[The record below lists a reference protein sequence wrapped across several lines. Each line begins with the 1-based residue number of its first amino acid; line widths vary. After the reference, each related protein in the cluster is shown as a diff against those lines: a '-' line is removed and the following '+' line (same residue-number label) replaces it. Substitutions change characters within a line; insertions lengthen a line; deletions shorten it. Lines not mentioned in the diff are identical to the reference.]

1 MLKTMRSNLKS
12 LSWVLWI
19 VILTFVGFI
28 FVQWGAGGLN
38 LGGDKNDLVTIGGK
52 AITGEVFQT
61 YLARSLDNYRAQ
73 MKENFNKSFIKQ
85 LGIPEQILQNL
96 VNSTIIQSEADKLH
110 LNVDDEELKKSI
122 VNYPAFQREG
132 RFIGVEEYE
141 RMLAY
146 NQIKVSEFEEDLKKG
161 LVADKLKE
169 LVAGGVAPETNRLQ
183 EEYRKENDKA
193 EIEYISFKPESI
205 KEETN
210 PAENEIRE
218 YYGKN
223 KESFKTPEK
232 RAGYVL
238 YFKFDRYKNEIKTS
252 EKDLFDY
259 YKTNKE
265 MFKVPGK
272 IKVRRI
278 LVKYDGKSRED
289 VLKRVDGLANGIDKN
304 NFADKAKAISEDEKA
319 KEGGDWGYWGW
330 QNFSNPEQT
339 VIEKLVE
346 GGISTPIDTGSGF
359 SIVNVSEKVPEKQEN
374 YDAVKNQIRSTTERE
389 KLKALAAKSAG
400 QFYEKIKNETNLKI
414 AAEKKGLKVTETPL
428 VASGEPIKDIDEMGY
443 LSQRFF
449 SGQKDEIT
457 SPIELPDSLAILQL
471 RTVMKPGWE
480 TFDQAKEKAKNEF
493 IAQKKLDLLMTKAQN
508 VYAQM
513 EKLKGTKPLDE
524 YLKKENL
531 KFEKSEY
538 KRGNRI
544 AYMPVYKGLDDLVFS
559 LNDGQLAQP
568 IRHKTEIVLFK
579 VISKKVTTDQ
589 DFSGQRQA
597 FRKKKADELQNSLFA
612 SYLLKKRIDYK
623 IRMNMPLYEK
633 IRDSALSR
641 YR

>member
-28 FVQWGAGGLN
+28 FVQWGAGQLN
-38 LGGDKNDLVTIGGK
+38 IQGDKTDLVTIGGK
-52 AITGEVFQT
+52 SIKGEVFQV

-73 MKENFNKSFIKQ
+73 MKENINKALIKQ

-96 VNSTIIQSEADKLH
+96 VNSTIVQSEAEKLH
-110 LNVDDEELKKSI
+110 LIVNDEELKQSI
-122 VNYPAFQREG
+122 IDYPAFQRDG

-146 NQIKVSEFEEDLKKG
+146 NQIKTSEFETDLKNG
-161 LVADKLKE
+161 LMADKLKE
-169 LVAGGVAPETNRLQ
+169 LVAGGVVPETNRIR

-193 EIEYISFKPESI
+193 DIEYISFKSESF
-205 KEETN
+205 KEEIKPT
-210 PAENEIRE
+210 EGETRE
-218 YYGKN
+218 YYEKN
-223 KESFKTPEK
+223 RESFKTPEK

-238 YFKFDRYKNEIKTS
+238 SFKFDQYKNEIKTS

-272 IKVRRI
+272 TKIRRI
-278 LVKYDGKSRED
+278 FIKYDEKNRED
-289 VLKRVDGLANGIDKN
+289 VLKRVDALAIGIDKN

-319 KEGGDWGYWGW
+319 KDGGDWGYWGW
-330 QNFSNPEQT
+330 QNFSNQEQT
-339 VIEKLVE
+339 VLEKMEE
-346 GGISTPIDTGSGF
+346 GRVSTPIDTGSGF
-359 SIVNVSEKVPEKQEN
+359 SILNVSEKVPEKQEN
-374 YDAVKNQIRSTTERE
+374 YDAVKNQIKSTIERE
-389 KLKALAAKSAG
+389 KLKEIAAKYAG
-400 QFYEKIKNETNLKI
+400 KFYEKIKDETNLKL
-414 AAEKKGLKVTETPL
+414 AAEKKGLKVAETPL
-428 VASGEPIKDIDEMGY
+428 VSNGEPIKDIDEMGY

-449 SGQKDEIT
+449 TSQKDEIT
-457 SPIELPDSLAILQL
+457 SPMELPDSLAILQL
-471 RTVMKPGWE
+471 RTVMKPGVE
-480 TFDQAKEKAKNEF
+480 TFDQAKDKAKDELIN
-493 IAQKKLDLLMTKAQN
+493 QKKLDQLMTKAQN
-508 VYAQM
+508 DYTQM
-513 EKLKGTKPLDE
+513 EKLKGEKLLEE

-544 AYMPVYKGLDDLVFS
+544 AYMPTFKGLDDLVFS
-559 LNDGQLAQP
+559 LNDGQLARP
-568 IRHKTEIVLFK
+568 LRFKTEIVLLK
-579 VISKKVTTDQ
+579 VLSKKVSTDR
-589 DFSGQRQA
+589 DFVDQSKEFRQ
-597 FRKKKADELQNSLFA
+597 KKADELKNSFFA
-612 SYLLKKRIDYK
+612 SYLLKKRIEYK

-641 YR
+641 FR